1 MMQYRFLIIVST
13 VILMGGLAFN
23 PATAETMKQGTGGTV
38 VLNPGETSRCASDF
52 VVINNNGEEADLKV
66 VLGDK
71 VYIDTM
77 VEPGV
82 PLAYN
87 LPGTISLAKAH
98 GLEDVSINDVAVIM
112 NLGPKAKLEV
122 RCFDLSVNP
131 LRDKD
136 PLKTF
141 K

>member
-1 MMQYRFLIIVST
+1 MQYRFLIIVSA

-23 PATAETMKQGTGGTV
+23 PATAETMKQGKGGTV

-52 VVINNNGEEADLKV
+52 VVTNNNGELADLKV
-66 VLGDK
+66 VLGSK

-87 LPGTISLAKAH
+87 LPGTISTARAH
-98 GLEDVSINDVAVIM
+98 GLEDVSIDDVAVII
-112 NLGPKAKLEV
+112 NLGPKAKLAV
-122 RCFDLSVNP
+122 RCIDLPVNP
-131 LRDKD
+131 LREKD